1 MLLLLATN
9 WDKPRDHCY
18 IETSSLDGE
27 SNLKLR
33 TACFTADR
41 HAPPAPSTSGPARIC
56 AAAAAGL
63 GTPYSS
69 HLGA

>member
-1 MLLLLATN
+1 MVDTPQPGTAGENILTL
-9 WDKPRDHCY
+9 
-18 IETSSLDGE
+18 EDGAAAF
-27 SNLKLR
+27 KAFTR

>member
-1 MLLLLATN
+1 VLLLLATN

-41 HAPPAPSTSGPARIC
+41 HAPPAPSTSASGPARIC
-56 AAAAAGL
+56 AAAAAAGL
-63 GTPYSS
+63 GTP
-69 HLGA
+69 